1 MPQPADQQ
9 SFDQRK
15 AAYLAERAGT
25 GLLLLLAV
33 WSVLVVYSYQW
44 NIANLRN
51 EKVVL
56 ATSEARA
63 VWNKD
68 QAFRQWGNRH
78 GGVYVEPNERTPP
91 NPDLDH
97 LPKRDVETTDGTR
110 LTLMNP
116 AYMMRQMTEEF
127 EKDYGIKGK
136 ITGLRFLNKINEPD
150 EWERS
155 VLLRYVSG
163 DAREIIEEKD
173 IAGEPYLRYMR
184 PMFMEPGCDKCHA
197 VLGYKTGDLR
207 GGVSVSIPL
216 RPYFAAANQ
225 SSRSIFATHLG
236 VWLMGASGLALFGW
250 HALTKKRERER
261 LLLQLEHNA
270 LYDSLTALPTRA
282 LVEDRINQALAF
294 LRRSPASLFAV
305 CFIDLDRFKHIND
318 AFGHAVGDRLLCQ
331 VGDALKRVIRPS
343 DTVGRLGGDEY
354 IIVLNP
360 VRDLEETLGIAR
372 RIRQDLQTPLR
383 IDNREMGIGAS
394 VGIALSTDG
403 SETAEEMIRNADIA
417 MYRAKHGDLG
427 GIEVFKHGMQ
437 AAVRD
442 HTELEASLRVA
453 LANDQFE
460 VYYQPIVDLADNR
473 IAGFEALLRWHY
485 PQRGLIP
492 PDQFIPMAEETG
504 DINAIGA
511 WVLEKAC
518 MQVRDWQQRYGL
530 AEPRLSIA
538 VNLSP
543 RQLLGEDIV
552 SVVDGAL
559 TRSGIRPEQ
568 LRLEVTETALIREQ
582 DYARGQLDRLRGLGC
597 LLSADDFGTGYS
609 SLTYLQQYQF
619 DSYKIDKQ
627 FVQDGSEN
635 GTGLKLCNAL
645 IGLADDLGIQVI
657 AEGVETRAQY
667 RRLRDMGCRAMQG
680 YYFSRPMPAA
690 LVDELFQKGLH
701 LDIDELALMAAA

>member
-1 MPQPADQQ
+1 
-9 SFDQRK
+9 
-15 AAYLAERAGT
+15 
-25 GLLLLLAV
+25 
-33 WSVLVVYSYQW
+33 
-44 NIANLRN
+44 
-51 EKVVL
+51 
-56 ATSEARA
+56 
-63 VWNKD
+63 
-68 QAFRQWGNRH
+68 
-78 GGVYVEPNERTPP
+78 
-91 NPDLDH
+91 
-97 LPKRDVETTDGTR
+97 
-110 LTLMNP
+110 
-116 AYMMRQMTEEF
+116 
-127 EKDYGIKGK
+127 
-136 ITGLRFLNKINEPD
+136 
-150 EWERS
+150 
-155 VLLRYVSG
+155 
-163 DAREIIEEKD
+163 
-173 IAGEPYLRYMR
+173 
-184 PMFMEPGCDKCHA
+184 
-197 VLGYKTGDLR
+197 
-207 GGVSVSIPL
+207 
-216 RPYFAAANQ
+216 
-225 SSRSIFATHLG
+225 
-236 VWLMGASGLALFGW
+236 
-250 HALTKKRERER
+250 
-261 LLLQLEHNA
+261 
-270 LYDSLTALPTRA
+270 
-282 LVEDRINQALAF
+282 
-294 LRRSPASLFAV
+294 
-305 CFIDLDRFKHIND
+305 
-318 AFGHAVGDRLLCQ
+318 
-331 VGDALKRVIRPS
+331 
-343 DTVGRLGGDEY
+343 
-354 IIVLNP
+354 
-360 VRDLEETLGIAR
+360 
-372 RIRQDLQTPLR
+372 
-383 IDNREMGIGAS
+383 
-394 VGIALSTDG
+394 
-403 SETAEEMIRNADIA
+403 
-417 MYRAKHGDLG
+417 
-427 GIEVFKHGMQ
+427 
-437 AAVRD
+437 
-442 HTELEASLRVA
+442 
-453 LANDQFE
+453 